1 MPGAFHGATLAFSDN
16 VPVATPD
23 KSVHESPLTPV
34 LAATAKTSEMEG
46 GIKEQVDNPAGEQS
60 RNDDDDEDDLYAQP
74 PKPAT
79 SAQPKQMSMRE
90 RLDMLASG
98 SKDASVAA
106 GQRQPEGEKNET
118 AKASPS
124 KANEGELFFCHQSA
138 ATRLTADA
146 ALAYDRCDLEC
157 PQAE

>member
-1 MPGAFHGATLAFSDN
+1 
-16 VPVATPD
+16 
-23 KSVHESPLTPV
+23 
-34 LAATAKTSEMEG
+34 MEG
-46 GIKEQVDNPAGEQS
+46 GIKEQVDNPAREQS